1 MMNPLLNHPQ
11 QVRPT
16 AALPL
21 RLAALLMAAL
31 FTLPAVG
38 YAADI
43 TLEQALVSAERYS
56 AELSANQHQ
65 VNALEN
71 MASSATQLP
80 DPKLKFGIENLP
92 VGGSNA
98 RRFTREGMTMQRV
111 GIMQDYISSDK
122 RQRKADTLSAEAR
135 KTAAGSET
143 IRTRLQKETAQ
154 AWLDLALT
162 EQAVSAAQVL
172 VQESEKQLALQRAG
186 VASGGALP
194 SSVLDARLT
203 LSAMQ
208 DRLTTAQ
215 RDVALAQTQLTQLT
229 GIEVKHI
236 SGPLPLFAR
245 LPADITVLHDAI
257 QQHPEVLLA
266 SREADVAKARSAQS
280 AIAAT
285 PDVGIEVY
293 YAKRADEY
301 DDMAGVMITVDL
313 PLFRSQRQDKDY
325 AADVSRSMEANDQLT
340 LLTRDHRAQLD
351 TLLAQYQA
359 TQQLWQR
366 QTDEV
371 IPLQKQRVKLIM
383 AQYQANK
390 SDLSSVLEARRALLD
405 SQLNTSNAARELAR
419 TWAAIRYLTPQES
432 MR

>member
-1 MMNPLLNHPQ
+1 MNPLLNHPQ

-21 RLAALLMAAL
+21 SLAALLMAAL

-371 IPLQKQRVKLIM
+371 IPLQKQRVKLVM

>member
-1 MMNPLLNHPQ
+1 MNHLLNHPLPVQ
-11 QVRPT
+11 P
-16 AALPL
+16 AAVL
-21 RLAALLMAAL
+21 RLGIARLLMAAA
-31 FTLPAVG
+31 FSLPALSH
-38 YAADI
+38 AADI
-43 TLEQALVSAERYS
+43 TLDQALVCAERYS

-98 RRFTREGMTMQRV
+98 RRFTREGMTMQRI
-111 GIMQDYISSDK
+111 GIMQDYVSSDK

-162 EQAVSAAQVL
+162 GQAASDAKVL
-172 VQESEKQLALQRAG
+172 VQESEKQIALQRAG

-203 LSAMQ
+203 LAAMQ

-215 RDVALAQTQLTQLT
+215 RDVTLAQTQLTQLT
-229 GIEVKHI
+229 GIEVQHVD
-236 SGPLPLFAR
+236 GPLPKFSR
-245 LPADITVLHDAI
+245 LPADITVLRDTI
-257 QQHPEVLLA
+257 NQHPEILLA
-266 SREADVAKARSAQS
+266 SREAEVAKARSAQS
-280 AIAAT
+280 AIAAI

-293 YAKRADEY
+293 YAKRAEEY
-301 DDMAGVMITVDL
+301 EDMAGVMVTVDL

-325 AADVSRSMEANDQLT
+325 AADVSRTMEANDQLT
-340 LLTRDHRAQLD
+340 LLTRNHRAQLD

-366 QTDEV
+366 QINDV
-371 IPLQKQRVKLIM
+371 LPLQKQRVDLMM

-419 TWAAIRYLTPQES
+419 IWAAIRYLTPQES
-432 MR
+432 VR

>member
-1 MMNPLLNHPQ
+1 MNHLLNHPLP
-11 QVRPT
+11 VRP
-16 AALPL
+16 AAVL
-21 RLAALLMAAL
+21 RLGIARLLMAAA
-31 FTLPAVG
+31 FSLPALSH
-38 YAADI
+38 AADI
-43 TLEQALVSAERYS
+43 TLDQALVSAERYS

-98 RRFTREGMTMQRV
+98 RRFTREGMTMQRI
-111 GIMQDYISSDK
+111 GIMQDYVSSDK
-122 RQRKADTLSAEAR
+122 RQRKADTLNAEAR
-135 KTAAGSET
+135 KTAAGNET

-162 EQAVSAAQVL
+162 EQAASDAKVL
-172 VQESEKQLALQRAG
+172 VQESEKQIALQRAG

-203 LSAMQ
+203 LAAMQ

-229 GIEVKHI
+229 GIEVQHVD
-236 SGPLPLFAR
+236 GPLPKFSR
-245 LPADITVLHDAI
+245 LPADITVLRDTI
-257 QQHPEVLLA
+257 NQHPEILLA
-266 SREADVAKARSAQS
+266 SREAEVAKARSAQS
-280 AIAAT
+280 AIAAI
-285 PDVGIEVY
+285 PDIGIEVY
-293 YAKRADEY
+293 YAKRAKEY
-301 DDMAGVMITVDL
+301 EDMAGVMVTVDL

-325 AADVSRSMEANDQLT
+325 AADVSRTMEANDQLT

-366 QTDEV
+366 QINAV
-371 IPLQKQRVKLIM
+371 LPLQKQRVDLMM

-419 TWAAIRYLTPQES
+419 IWAAIRYLTPQES
-432 MR
+432 VR

>member
-1 MMNPLLNHPQ
+1 MNHLLNHPLPVQ
-11 QVRPT
+11 P
-16 AALPL
+16 AAVL
-21 RLAALLMAAL
+21 RLGIARLLMAAA
-31 FTLPAVG
+31 FSLPALSH
-38 YAADI
+38 AADI
-43 TLEQALVSAERYS
+43 TLDQALVCAERYS

-98 RRFTREGMTMQRV
+98 RRFTREGMTMQRI
-111 GIMQDYISSDK
+111 GIMQDYVSSDK

-162 EQAVSAAQVL
+162 GQAASDAKVL
-172 VQESEKQLALQRAG
+172 VQESEKQIALQRAG

-203 LSAMQ
+203 LAAMQ

-215 RDVALAQTQLTQLT
+215 RDVTLAQTQLTQLT
-229 GIEVKHI
+229 GIEVQHVD
-236 SGPLPLFAR
+236 GPLPKFSR
-245 LPADITVLHDAI
+245 LPADITVLRDTI
-257 QQHPEVLLA
+257 NQHPEILLA
-266 SREADVAKARSAQS
+266 SREAEVAKARSAQS
-280 AIAAT
+280 AIAAI

-293 YAKRADEY
+293 YAKRAEEY
-301 DDMAGVMITVDL
+301 EDMAGVVVTVDL

-325 AADVSRSMEANDQLT
+325 AADVSRTMEANDQLT

-366 QTDEV
+366 QINDV
-371 IPLQKQRVKLIM
+371 LPLQKQRVDLMM

-419 TWAAIRYLTPQES
+419 IWAAIRYLTPQES
-432 MR
+432 VR

>member
-1 MMNPLLNHPQ
+1 MNSSLNHPPQ
-11 QVRPT
+11 GRHT
-16 AALPL
+16 AAW
-21 RLAALLMAAL
+21 RLGFVSWLMAAA
-31 FTLPAVG
+31 FTLPAVSH
-38 YAADI
+38 AADI
-43 TLEQALVSAERYS
+43 TLEQALTSAERYS

-92 VGGSNA
+92 VGGNNA

-143 IRTRLQKETAQ
+143 IRTRLQKEAAQ

-162 EQAVSAAQVL
+162 EQAVSDAKVL
-172 VQESEKQLALQRAG
+172 VQESEKQVALQRAG

-194 SSVLDARLT
+194 SSVLDARLA
-203 LSAMQ
+203 LSSMQ
-208 DRLTTAQ
+208 DRLTTAL

-229 GIEVKHI
+229 GIEVNHI
-236 SGPLPLFAR
+236 SGPLPHFTR
-245 LPADITVLHDAI
+245 LPAEITLLREAI
-257 QQHPEVLLA
+257 NQHPEVLLA

-285 PDVGIEVY
+285 PDIGIEVY

-301 DDMAGVMITVDL
+301 EDMAGVMGTVDL

-325 AADVSRSMEANDQLT
+325 AADLSRSMEANDQLT

-359 TQQLWQR
+359 SQQLWHR
-366 QTDEV
+366 QTAEV
-371 IPLQKQRVKLIM
+371 LPLQKQRVNLVM

-390 SDLSSVLEARRALLD
+390 SDLGSVLEARRALLD
-405 SQLNTSNAARELAR
+405 SQLNASNAARELAR

-432 MR
+432 AQ

>member
-371 IPLQKQRVKLIM
+371 IPLQKQRVKLVM

>member
-1 MMNPLLNHPQ
+1 MNHLLNHPLP
-11 QVRPT
+11 VRP
-16 AALPL
+16 AAVL
-21 RLAALLMAAL
+21 RLGIARLLMAAA
-31 FTLPAVG
+31 FSLPALSH
-38 YAADI
+38 AADI
-43 TLEQALVSAERYS
+43 TLDQALVCAERYS

-98 RRFTREGMTMQRV
+98 RRFTREGMTMQRI
-111 GIMQDYISSDK
+111 GIMQDYVSGDK

-143 IRTRLQKETAQ
+143 IRARLQKETAQ

-162 EQAVSAAQVL
+162 GQAASDAKVL
-172 VQESEKQLALQRAG
+172 VQESEKQIALQRAG

-203 LSAMQ
+203 LAAMQ

-215 RDVALAQTQLTQLT
+215 RDVTLAQTQLTQLT
-229 GIEVKHI
+229 GIEVQHVD
-236 SGPLPLFAR
+236 GPLPKFSR
-245 LPADITVLHDAI
+245 LPADITVLRDTI
-257 QQHPEVLLA
+257 NQHPEILLA
-266 SREADVAKARSAQS
+266 SREAEVAKARSAQS
-280 AIAAT
+280 AIAAI

-293 YAKRADEY
+293 YAKRAEEY
-301 DDMAGVMITVDL
+301 EDMAGVMVTVDL

-325 AADVSRSMEANDQLT
+325 AADVSRTMEANDQLT

-366 QTDEV
+366 QINDV
-371 IPLQKQRVKLIM
+371 LPLQKQRVDLMM

-419 TWAAIRYLTPQES
+419 IWAAIRYLTPQES
-432 MR
+432 VR

>member
-1 MMNPLLNHPQ
+1 MNPLLNHPQ

-43 TLEQALVSAERYS
+43 TLEQALASAERYS

-122 RQRKADTLSAEAR
+122 RQRKADTLIAEAR

-236 SGPLPLFAR
+236 SGSLPLFAR

-371 IPLQKQRVKLIM
+371 IPLQKQRVKLVM

-405 SQLNTSNAARELAR
+405 SQLNTNNAARELAR

>member
-1 MMNPLLNHPQ
+1 MNHLLNHPLL
-11 QVRPT
+11 VRPA
-16 AALPL
+16 AAL
-21 RLAALLMAAL
+21 RLGIARLLMAAA
-31 FTLPAVG
+31 FSLPALSH
-38 YAADI
+38 AADI
-43 TLEQALVSAERYS
+43 TLDQALVSAERYS

-98 RRFTREGMTMQRV
+98 RRFTREGMTMQRI
-111 GIMQDYISSDK
+111 GIMQDYVSSDK

-162 EQAVSAAQVL
+162 EQAASDAKVL
-172 VQESEKQLALQRAG
+172 VQESEKQVALQRAG

-203 LSAMQ
+203 LAAMQ

-215 RDVALAQTQLTQLT
+215 RDVTLAQTQLTQLT
-229 GIEVKHI
+229 GIEVQHVD
-236 SGPLPLFAR
+236 GPLPKFSR
-245 LPADITVLHDAI
+245 LPADITVLRDTI
-257 QQHPEVLLA
+257 NQHPEILLA
-266 SREADVAKARSAQS
+266 SREAEVAKARSAQS
-280 AIAAT
+280 AIAAI

-293 YAKRADEY
+293 YAKRAEEY
-301 DDMAGVMITVDL
+301 EDMAGVMVTVDL

-325 AADVSRSMEANDQLT
+325 AADVSRTMEANDQLT

-366 QTDEV
+366 QINDV
-371 IPLQKQRVKLIM
+371 LPLQKQRVDLMM

-432 MR
+432 VR

>member
-1 MMNPLLNHPQ
+1 MNHLNHPQ
-11 QVRPT
+11 QGRGRPT
-16 AALPL
+16 AALRTGL
-21 RLAALLMAAL
+21 ARLLLAAA
-31 FTLPAVG
+31 FSLPAIS

-92 VGGSNA
+92 VGGNNG
-98 RRFTREGMTMQRV
+98 RRFTREGMTMQRI
-111 GIMQDYISSDK
+111 GIMQDYVSSDK

-143 IRTRLQKETAQ
+143 IRTRLQRETAQ

-162 EQAVSAAQVL
+162 EQAVTDAKVL
-172 VQESEKQLALQRAG
+172 VQESEKQVALQRAG

-229 GIEVKHI
+229 GIEVQHV
-236 SGPLPLFAR
+236 SGTLPKFSR
-245 LPADITVLHDAI
+245 LPADITVLRDAI
-257 QQHPEVLLA
+257 KQHPEILLA
-266 SREADVAKARSAQS
+266 SREAEVAKARSAQS
-280 AIAAT
+280 AIAAI

-293 YAKRADEY
+293 YAKRAEEY
-301 DDMAGVMITVDL
+301 EDMAGVMVTVDL

-351 TLLAQYQA
+351 TLLAQYHA

-371 IPLQKQRVKLIM
+371 LPLQKQRVNLMM

-405 SQLNTSNAARELAR
+405 SQLNASNAARELAR

-432 MR
+432 AR

>member
-1 MMNPLLNHPQ
+1 MNPLLSHPQ

-43 TLEQALVSAERYS
+43 TLEQALASAERYS

-371 IPLQKQRVKLIM
+371 IPLQKQRVKLVM

-405 SQLNTSNAARELAR
+405 SQLNTNNAARELAR

>member
-1 MMNPLLNHPQ
+1 MNSSLNHPPQ
-11 QVRPT
+11 GRPT
-16 AALPL
+16 AAW
-21 RLAALLMAAL
+21 RLGFVSWLMAAA
-31 FTLPAVG
+31 FTLPAVSH
-38 YAADI
+38 AADI
-43 TLEQALVSAERYS
+43 TLEQALTSAERYS

-92 VGGSNA
+92 VGGNNA

-143 IRTRLQKETAQ
+143 IRTRLQKEAAQ

-162 EQAVSAAQVL
+162 EQAVSDAKVL
-172 VQESEKQLALQRAG
+172 VQESEKQVALQRAG

-194 SSVLDARLT
+194 SSVLDARLA
-203 LSAMQ
+203 LSSMQ
-208 DRLTTAQ
+208 DRLTTAL

-229 GIEVKHI
+229 GIEVNHI
-236 SGPLPLFAR
+236 SGPLPHFTR
-245 LPADITVLHDAI
+245 LPAEITLLREAI
-257 QQHPEVLLA
+257 NQHPEVLLA

-285 PDVGIEVY
+285 PDIGIEVY

-301 DDMAGVMITVDL
+301 EDMAGVMVTVDL

-325 AADVSRSMEANDQLT
+325 AADLSRSMEANDQLT

-359 TQQLWQR
+359 SQQLWHR
-366 QTDEV
+366 QTAEV
-371 IPLQKQRVKLIM
+371 LPLQKQRVNLVM

-405 SQLNTSNAARELAR
+405 SQLNASNAARELAR

-432 MR
+432 AQ

>member
-43 TLEQALVSAERYS
+43 TLEQALASAERYS

-371 IPLQKQRVKLIM
+371 IPLQKQRVKLVM

>member
-1 MMNPLLNHPQ
+1 MNPLLNHPQ

-203 LSAMQ
+203 LPAMQ

-371 IPLQKQRVKLIM
+371 IPLQKQRVKLVM

>member
-1 MMNPLLNHPQ
+1 MNHLNHPQ
-11 QVRPT
+11 QGRPT
-16 AALPL
+16 AALRTGL
-21 RLAALLMAAL
+21 ARLLLAAA
-31 FTLPAVG
+31 FSLPAIS

-92 VGGSNA
+92 VGGNNG
-98 RRFTREGMTMQRV
+98 RRFTREGMTMQRI
-111 GIMQDYISSDK
+111 GIMQDYVSSDK

-143 IRTRLQKETAQ
+143 IRTRLQRETAQ

-162 EQAVSAAQVL
+162 EQAVTDAKVL
-172 VQESEKQLALQRAG
+172 VQESEKQVALQRAG

-229 GIEVKHI
+229 GIEVQHV
-236 SGPLPLFAR
+236 SGTLPKFSR
-245 LPADITVLHDAI
+245 LPADITVLRDAI
-257 QQHPEVLLA
+257 KQHPEILLA
-266 SREADVAKARSAQS
+266 SREAEVAKARSAQS
-280 AIAAT
+280 AIAAI

-293 YAKRADEY
+293 YAKRAEEY
-301 DDMAGVMITVDL
+301 EDMAGVMVTVDL

-351 TLLAQYQA
+351 TLLAQYHA

-371 IPLQKQRVKLIM
+371 LPLQKQRVNLMM

-390 SDLSSVLEARRALLD
+390 SDLSSVLEARRALLN
-405 SQLNTSNAARELAR
+405 SQLNASNAARELAR

-432 MR
+432 AR

>member
-1 MMNPLLNHPQ
+1 MNHLNHPQ
-11 QVRPT
+11 QGRPT
-16 AALPL
+16 AALRTGL
-21 RLAALLMAAL
+21 ARLLLAAA
-31 FTLPAVG
+31 FSLPAIS

-92 VGGSNA
+92 VGGNNG
-98 RRFTREGMTMQRV
+98 RRFTREGMTMQRI
-111 GIMQDYISSDK
+111 GIMQDYVSSDK

-143 IRTRLQKETAQ
+143 IRTRLQRETAQ

-162 EQAVSAAQVL
+162 EQAVTDAKVL
-172 VQESEKQLALQRAG
+172 VQESEKQVALQRAG

-229 GIEVKHI
+229 GIEVQHV
-236 SGPLPLFAR
+236 SGTLPKFSR
-245 LPADITVLHDAI
+245 LPADITVLRDAI
-257 QQHPEVLLA
+257 KQHPEILLA
-266 SREADVAKARSAQS
+266 SREAEVAKARSAQS
-280 AIAAT
+280 AIAAI

-293 YAKRADEY
+293 YAKRAEEY
-301 DDMAGVMITVDL
+301 EDMAGVMVTVDF

-351 TLLAQYQA
+351 TLLAQYHA

-371 IPLQKQRVKLIM
+371 LPLQKQRVNLMM

-405 SQLNTSNAARELAR
+405 SQLNASNAARELAR

-432 MR
+432 AR

>member
-1 MMNPLLNHPQ
+1 MNPLLNHPQ

-43 TLEQALVSAERYS
+43 TLEQALASAERYS

-236 SGPLPLFAR
+236 SGSLPLFAR

-371 IPLQKQRVKLIM
+371 IPLQKQRVKLVM

-405 SQLNTSNAARELAR
+405 SQLNTNNAARELAR

>member
-43 TLEQALVSAERYS
+43 TLEQALASAERYS

-236 SGPLPLFAR
+236 SGSLPLFAR

-371 IPLQKQRVKLIM
+371 IPLQKQRVKLVM

-405 SQLNTSNAARELAR
+405 SQLNTNNAARELAR

>member
-1 MMNPLLNHPQ
+1 MNHLSNHPLP
-11 QVRPT
+11 VRP
-16 AALPL
+16 AAVL
-21 RLAALLMAAL
+21 RLGIARLLMAAA
-31 FTLPAVG
+31 FSLPALSH
-38 YAADI
+38 AADI
-43 TLEQALVSAERYS
+43 TLDQALVSAERYS

-98 RRFTREGMTMQRV
+98 RRFTREGMTMQRI
-111 GIMQDYISSDK
+111 GIMQDYVSSDK

-135 KTAAGSET
+135 KTAAGNET

-162 EQAVSAAQVL
+162 EQAASDAKVL
-172 VQESEKQLALQRAG
+172 VQESEKQIALQRAG

-203 LSAMQ
+203 LAAMQ

-215 RDVALAQTQLTQLT
+215 RDVALAQTRLTQLT
-229 GIEVKHI
+229 GIEVQHVD
-236 SGPLPLFAR
+236 GPLPKFSR
-245 LPADITVLHDAI
+245 LPAAITVLRDSI
-257 QQHPEVLLA
+257 NQHPEILLA
-266 SREADVAKARSAQS
+266 SREAEVAKARSAQS
-280 AIAAT
+280 AIAAI
-285 PDVGIEVY
+285 PDIGIEVY
-293 YAKRADEY
+293 YAKRAEEY
-301 DDMAGVMITVDL
+301 EDMAGVMVTVDL

-325 AADVSRSMEANDQLT
+325 AADVSRTMEANDQLT
-340 LLTRDHRAQLD
+340 LLTRNHRAQLD

-366 QTDEV
+366 QINAV
-371 IPLQKQRVKLIM
+371 LPLQKQRVDLMM

-432 MR
+432 VR

>member
-43 TLEQALVSAERYS
+43 TLEQALASAERYS

-122 RQRKADTLSAEAR
+122 RQRKADTLIAEAR

-236 SGPLPLFAR
+236 SGSLPLFAR

-371 IPLQKQRVKLIM
+371 IPLQKQRVKLVM

-405 SQLNTSNAARELAR
+405 SQLNTNNAARELAR

>member
-1 MMNPLLNHPQ
+1 MNHLNHPQ
-11 QVRPT
+11 QGRPT
-16 AALPL
+16 AALRTGL
-21 RLAALLMAAL
+21 VRLLLAAA
-31 FTLPAVG
+31 FSLPAIS

-92 VGGSNA
+92 VGGNNG
-98 RRFTREGMTMQRV
+98 RRFTREGMTMQRI
-111 GIMQDYISSDK
+111 GIMQDYVSSDK

-143 IRTRLQKETAQ
+143 IRTRLQRETAQ

-162 EQAVSAAQVL
+162 EQAVTDAKVL
-172 VQESEKQLALQRAG
+172 VQESEKQVALQRAG

-229 GIEVKHI
+229 GIEVQHV
-236 SGPLPLFAR
+236 SGTLPKFSR
-245 LPADITVLHDAI
+245 LPADINVLRDAI
-257 QQHPEVLLA
+257 KQHPEILLA
-266 SREADVAKARSAQS
+266 SREAEVAKARSAQS
-280 AIAAT
+280 AIAAI

-293 YAKRADEY
+293 YAKRAEEY
-301 DDMAGVMITVDL
+301 EDMAGVMVTVDL

-351 TLLAQYQA
+351 TLLAQYHA

-371 IPLQKQRVKLIM
+371 LPLQKQRVNLMM

-405 SQLNTSNAARELAR
+405 SQLNASNAARELAR

-432 MR
+432 AR

>member
-1 MMNPLLNHPQ
+1 MNHLLNHPLP
-11 QVRPT
+11 VRP
-16 AALPL
+16 AAVL
-21 RLAALLMAAL
+21 RLGIARLLMAAA
-31 FTLPAVG
+31 FSLPALSH
-38 YAADI
+38 AADI
-43 TLEQALVSAERYS
+43 TLDQALVCAERYS

-98 RRFTREGMTMQRV
+98 RRFTREGMTMQRI
-111 GIMQDYISSDK
+111 GIMQDYVSSDK

-143 IRTRLQKETAQ
+143 IRARLQKETAQ

-162 EQAVSAAQVL
+162 GQAASDAKVL
-172 VQESEKQLALQRAG
+172 VQESEKQIALQRAG

-203 LSAMQ
+203 LAAMQ

-215 RDVALAQTQLTQLT
+215 RDVTLAQTQLTQLT
-229 GIEVKHI
+229 GIEVQHVD
-236 SGPLPLFAR
+236 GPLPKFSR
-245 LPADITVLHDAI
+245 LPADITVLRDTI
-257 QQHPEVLLA
+257 NQHPEILLA
-266 SREADVAKARSAQS
+266 SREAEVAKARSAQS
-280 AIAAT
+280 AIAAI

-293 YAKRADEY
+293 YAKRAEEY
-301 DDMAGVMITVDL
+301 EDMAGVMVTVDL

-325 AADVSRSMEANDQLT
+325 AADVSRTMEANDQLT

-366 QTDEV
+366 QINDV
-371 IPLQKQRVKLIM
+371 LPLQKQRVDLMM

-419 TWAAIRYLTPQES
+419 IWAAIRYLTPQES
-432 MR
+432 VR

>member
-1 MMNPLLNHPQ
+1 MNPLLNHPMP
-11 QVRPT
+11 VRPA
-16 AALPL
+16 AAL
-21 RLAALLMAAL
+21 RLGIARLLMAAT
-31 FTLPAVG
+31 FSLPALSH
-38 YAADI
+38 AADI
-43 TLEQALVSAERYS
+43 TLDQALVSAERYS

-92 VGGSNA
+92 VGGSNG
-98 RRFTREGMTMQRV
+98 RRFTREGMTMQRI
-111 GIMQDYISSDK
+111 GIMQDYVSSDK

-162 EQAVSAAQVL
+162 EQAASDAKVL
-172 VQESEKQLALQRAG
+172 VQESEKQVALQRAG
-186 VASGGALP
+186 VASGSALP

-203 LSAMQ
+203 LAAMQ

-215 RDVALAQTQLTQLT
+215 RDVTLAQTQLAQLI
-229 GIEVKHI
+229 GIDVQHVD
-236 SGPLPLFAR
+236 GPLPKFSR
-245 LPADITVLHDAI
+245 LPADITVLRDTI
-257 QQHPEVLLA
+257 NQHPEILLA
-266 SREADVAKARSAQS
+266 SREAEVAKARSAQS
-280 AIAAT
+280 AIAAI

-293 YAKRADEY
+293 YAKRAEEY
-301 DDMAGVMITVDL
+301 EDMAGVMVTVDL

-325 AADVSRSMEANDQLT
+325 AADVSRTLEANDQLT

-366 QTDEV
+366 QINDV
-371 IPLQKQRVKLIM
+371 LPLQKQRVDLMM

-432 MR
+432 VR

>member
-1 MMNPLLNHPQ
+1 MPYLYHASLL
-11 QVRPT
+11 VRAS
-16 AALPL
+16 AALHL
-21 RLAALLMAAL
+21 HIARFLMIAA
-31 FTLPAVG
+31 FSLPTMG

-43 TLEQALVSAERYS
+43 TLAQALISAERYS

-65 VNALEN
+65 VNALDN

-98 RRFTREGMTMQRV
+98 RRFTREGMTMQRI

-122 RQRKADTLSAEAR
+122 RQRKSDTLSAEAR
-135 KTAAGSET
+135 KIAAGSET

-162 EQAVSAAQVL
+162 EQAASEADRL
-172 VQESEKQLALQRAG
+172 VRESEKQVTLQRAG

-215 RDVALAQTQLTQLT
+215 RDVALARTQLTQLT
-229 GIEVKHI
+229 GVEVNHI
-236 SGPLPLFAR
+236 SGPLPPFSR
-245 LPADITVLHDAI
+245 LPADITVLRDAI
-257 QQHPEVLLA
+257 NRHPEILLA
-266 SREADVAKARSAQS
+266 SREAEVAKARSAQS

-285 PDVGIEVY
+285 PDVGVEVY
-293 YAKRADEY
+293 YAKRAEGY
-301 DDMAGVMITVDL
+301 DDMAGVMVTVDL

-359 TQQLWQR
+359 TQQLWLR
-366 QTDEV
+366 QTEV
-371 IPLQKQRVKLIM
+371 VLPLQKQRVALM
-383 AQYQANK
+383 LAQYQANK

-405 SQLNTSNAARELAR
+405 SQLNSHNAARELAR
-419 TWAAIRYLTPQES
+419 TWASIRYLTPQES
-432 MR
+432 MQ

>member
-43 TLEQALVSAERYS
+43 TLEQALASAERYS

-122 RQRKADTLSAEAR
+122 RQRKTDTLSAEAR

-371 IPLQKQRVKLIM
+371 IPLQKQRVKLVM

-405 SQLNTSNAARELAR
+405 SQLNTNNAARELAR

>member
-1 MMNPLLNHPQ
+1 MNHLLNHPLP
-11 QVRPT
+11 VRP
-16 AALPL
+16 AAVL
-21 RLAALLMAAL
+21 RLGIARLLMAAA
-31 FTLPAVG
+31 FSLPALSH
-38 YAADI
+38 AADI
-43 TLEQALVSAERYS
+43 TLDQALVCAERYS

-98 RRFTREGMTMQRV
+98 RRFTREGMTMQRI
-111 GIMQDYISSDK
+111 GIMQDYVSSDK

-162 EQAVSAAQVL
+162 EQAASDAKVL
-172 VQESEKQLALQRAG
+172 VQESEKQIALQRAG

-203 LSAMQ
+203 LAAMQ

-215 RDVALAQTQLTQLT
+215 RDVTLAQTQLTQLT
-229 GIEVKHI
+229 GIEVQHVD
-236 SGPLPLFAR
+236 GPLPKFSR
-245 LPADITVLHDAI
+245 LPADITVLRDTI
-257 QQHPEVLLA
+257 NQHPEILLA
-266 SREADVAKARSAQS
+266 SREAEVAKARSAQS
-280 AIAAT
+280 AIAAI

-293 YAKRADEY
+293 YAKRAEEY
-301 DDMAGVMITVDL
+301 EDMAGVMVTVDL

-325 AADVSRSMEANDQLT
+325 AADVSRTMEANDQLT

-366 QTDEV
+366 QINDV
-371 IPLQKQRVKLIM
+371 LPLQKQRVDLMM

-419 TWAAIRYLTPQES
+419 IWAAIRYLTPQES
-432 MR
+432 VR

>member
-1 MMNPLLNHPQ
+1 MNHLLNHPLP
-11 QVRPT
+11 VRP
-16 AALPL
+16 AAVL
-21 RLAALLMAAL
+21 RLGIARLLMAAA
-31 FTLPAVG
+31 FSLPALSH
-38 YAADI
+38 AADI
-43 TLEQALVSAERYS
+43 TLDQALVCAERYS

-98 RRFTREGMTMQRV
+98 RRFTREGMTMQRI
-111 GIMQDYISSDK
+111 GIMQDYVSSDK

-162 EQAVSAAQVL
+162 GQAASDAKVL
-172 VQESEKQLALQRAG
+172 VQESEKQIALQRAG

-203 LSAMQ
+203 LAAMQ

-215 RDVALAQTQLTQLT
+215 RDVTLAQTQLTQLT
-229 GIEVKHI
+229 GIEVQHVD
-236 SGPLPLFAR
+236 GPLPKFSR
-245 LPADITVLHDAI
+245 LPADITVLRDTI
-257 QQHPEVLLA
+257 NQHPEILLA
-266 SREADVAKARSAQS
+266 SREAEVAKARSAQS
-280 AIAAT
+280 AIAAI

-293 YAKRADEY
+293 YAKRAEEY
-301 DDMAGVMITVDL
+301 EDMAGVMVTVDL

-325 AADVSRSMEANDQLT
+325 AADISRTMEANDQLT

-366 QTDEV
+366 QINDV
-371 IPLQKQRVKLIM
+371 LPLQKQRVDLMM

-419 TWAAIRYLTPQES
+419 IWAAIRYLTPQES
-432 MR
+432 VR

>member
-1 MMNPLLNHPQ
+1 MNPLLNHPQ

-371 IPLQKQRVKLIM
+371 IPLQKQRVKLVM

>member
-1 MMNPLLNHPQ
+1 MNSSLNHPPQ
-11 QVRPT
+11 GRPT
-16 AALPL
+16 AAW
-21 RLAALLMAAL
+21 RLGFVSWLMAAA
-31 FTLPAVG
+31 FTLPAVSH
-38 YAADI
+38 AADI
-43 TLEQALVSAERYS
+43 TLEQALTSAERYS

-92 VGGSNA
+92 VGGNNA

-143 IRTRLQKETAQ
+143 IRTRLQKEAAQ

-162 EQAVSAAQVL
+162 EQAVSDAKVL
-172 VQESEKQLALQRAG
+172 VQESEKQVALQRAG

-194 SSVLDARLT
+194 SSVLDARLA
-203 LSAMQ
+203 LSSMQ
-208 DRLTTAQ
+208 DRLTTAL

-229 GIEVKHI
+229 GIEVNHI
-236 SGPLPLFAR
+236 SGPLPHFTR
-245 LPADITVLHDAI
+245 LPAEITLLREAI
-257 QQHPEVLLA
+257 NQHPEVLLA

-285 PDVGIEVY
+285 PDIGIEVY

-301 DDMAGVMITVDL
+301 EDMAGVMVTVDL

-325 AADVSRSMEANDQLT
+325 AADLSRSMEANDQLT

-359 TQQLWQR
+359 SQQLWHR
-366 QTDEV
+366 QTAEV
-371 IPLQKQRVKLIM
+371 LPLQKQRVNLVM

-390 SDLSSVLEARRALLD
+390 SDLGSVLEARRALLD
-405 SQLNTSNAARELAR
+405 SQLNASNAARELAR

-432 MR
+432 AQ

>member
-1 MMNPLLNHPQ
+1 MNPLLNHPMP
-11 QVRPT
+11 VRPA
-16 AALPL
+16 AAL
-21 RLAALLMAAL
+21 RLGIARLLMAAT
-31 FTLPAVG
+31 FSLPALSH
-38 YAADI
+38 AADI
-43 TLEQALVSAERYS
+43 TLDQALVSAERYS

-98 RRFTREGMTMQRV
+98 RRFTREGMTMQRI
-111 GIMQDYISSDK
+111 GIMQDYVSSDK

-162 EQAVSAAQVL
+162 EQAASDAKVL
-172 VQESEKQLALQRAG
+172 VQESEKQVALQRAG
-186 VASGGALP
+186 VASGSALP

-203 LSAMQ
+203 LAAMQ

-215 RDVALAQTQLTQLT
+215 RDVTLAQTQLAQLT
-229 GIEVKHI
+229 GIDVQHVD
-236 SGPLPLFAR
+236 GPLPKFSR
-245 LPADITVLHDAI
+245 LPADITVLRDTI
-257 QQHPEVLLA
+257 NQHPEILLA
-266 SREADVAKARSAQS
+266 SREAEVAKARSAQS
-280 AIAAT
+280 AIAAI

-293 YAKRADEY
+293 YAKRAEEY
-301 DDMAGVMITVDL
+301 EDMAGVMVTVDL

-325 AADVSRSMEANDQLT
+325 AADVSRTLEANDQLT

-351 TLLAQYQA
+351 MLLAQYQA

-366 QTDEV
+366 QINDV
-371 IPLQKQRVKLIM
+371 LPLQKQRVDLMM

-432 MR
+432 VR

>member
-1 MMNPLLNHPQ
+1 MNHLSNHPLP
-11 QVRPT
+11 VRP
-16 AALPL
+16 AAVL
-21 RLAALLMAAL
+21 RLGIARLLMAAA
-31 FTLPAVG
+31 FSLPALSH
-38 YAADI
+38 AADI
-43 TLEQALVSAERYS
+43 TLDQALVSAERYS

-98 RRFTREGMTMQRV
+98 RRFTREGMTMQRI
-111 GIMQDYISSDK
+111 GIMQDYVSSDK

-135 KTAAGSET
+135 KTAAGNET
-143 IRTRLQKETAQ
+143 IRTRLQKETVQ

-162 EQAVSAAQVL
+162 EQAASDAKVL
-172 VQESEKQLALQRAG
+172 VQESEKQIALQRAG

-203 LSAMQ
+203 LAAMQ

-215 RDVALAQTQLTQLT
+215 RDVTLAQTQLTQLT
-229 GIEVKHI
+229 GIEVQHVD
-236 SGPLPLFAR
+236 GPLPKFSR
-245 LPADITVLHDAI
+245 LPAAITVLRDSI
-257 QQHPEVLLA
+257 NQHPEILLA
-266 SREADVAKARSAQS
+266 SREAEVAKARSAQS
-280 AIAAT
+280 AIAAI
-285 PDVGIEVY
+285 PDIGIEVY
-293 YAKRADEY
+293 YAKRAEEY
-301 DDMAGVMITVDL
+301 EDMAGVMVTVDL

-325 AADVSRSMEANDQLT
+325 AADVSRTMEANDQLT

-366 QTDEV
+366 QINAV
-371 IPLQKQRVKLIM
+371 LPLQKQRVDLMM

-432 MR
+432 VR

>member
-1 MMNPLLNHPQ
+1 MNSSLNHPPQ
-11 QVRPT
+11 GRPT
-16 AALPL
+16 AAW
-21 RLAALLMAAL
+21 RLGFVSWLMAAA
-31 FTLPAVG
+31 FTLPAVSH
-38 YAADI
+38 AADI
-43 TLEQALVSAERYS
+43 TLEQALTSAERYS

-92 VGGSNA
+92 VGGNNA

-143 IRTRLQKETAQ
+143 IRTRLQKEAAQ

-162 EQAVSAAQVL
+162 EQAVSDAKVL
-172 VQESEKQLALQRAG
+172 VQESEKQVALQRAG

-194 SSVLDARLT
+194 SSVLDARLA
-203 LSAMQ
+203 LSSMQ
-208 DRLTTAQ
+208 DRLTTAL

-229 GIEVKHI
+229 GIEVNHI
-236 SGPLPLFAR
+236 SGPLPHFTR
-245 LPADITVLHDAI
+245 LPAEITLLREAVN
-257 QQHPEVLLA
+257 QHPEVLLA

-285 PDVGIEVY
+285 PDIGIEVY

-301 DDMAGVMITVDL
+301 EDMAGVMVTVDL

-325 AADVSRSMEANDQLT
+325 AADLSRSMEANDQLT

-359 TQQLWQR
+359 SQQLWHR
-366 QTDEV
+366 QTAEV
-371 IPLQKQRVKLIM
+371 LPLQKQRVNLVM

-390 SDLSSVLEARRALLD
+390 SDLGSVLEARRALLD
-405 SQLNTSNAARELAR
+405 SQLNASNAARELAR

-432 MR
+432 AQ

>member
-1 MMNPLLNHPQ
+1 MNPLLNHPQ

>member
-1 MMNPLLNHPQ
+1 MNSSLNHPPQ
-11 QVRPT
+11 GRPT
-16 AALPL
+16 AAW
-21 RLAALLMAAL
+21 RLGFVSWLMAAA
-31 FTLPAVG
+31 FTLPAVSH
-38 YAADI
+38 AADI
-43 TLEQALVSAERYS
+43 TLEQALTSAERYS

-92 VGGSNA
+92 VGGNNA

-143 IRTRLQKETAQ
+143 IRTRLQKEAAQ

-162 EQAVSAAQVL
+162 EQAVSDAKVL
-172 VQESEKQLALQRAG
+172 VQESEKQVALQRAG

-194 SSVLDARLT
+194 SSVLDARLA
-203 LSAMQ
+203 LSSMQ
-208 DRLTTAQ
+208 DRLTTAL

-229 GIEVKHI
+229 GIEVNHI
-236 SGPLPLFAR
+236 SGPLPHFTR
-245 LPADITVLHDAI
+245 LPAEITLLREAI
-257 QQHPEVLLA
+257 NQHPEVLLA

-285 PDVGIEVY
+285 PDIGIEVY

-301 DDMAGVMITVDL
+301 EDMAGVMVTVDL

-325 AADVSRSMEANDQLT
+325 AADLSRSMEANDQLT
-340 LLTRDHRAQLD
+340 LLTRAHRAQLD

-359 TQQLWQR
+359 SQQLWHR
-366 QTDEV
+366 QTAEV
-371 IPLQKQRVKLIM
+371 LPLQKQRVNLVM

-390 SDLSSVLEARRALLD
+390 SDLGSVLEARRALLD
-405 SQLNTSNAARELAR
+405 SQLNASNAARELAR

-432 MR
+432 AQ